1 MILPPSLNN
10 HLRKITGMDIH
21 TAERVTGGS
30 INDAVR
36 LNTSGG
42 TLFLKWNRNSPPGMF
57 SAEARGLEI
66 LRKAADAIR
75 IPRVIRY
82 SDPKGGSHGSAESSQ
97 GSEHRYKKA
106 EEGRHD
112 PDQSSQNH
120 GSDTYGPYETLHDVP
135 FLLMEFIEPG
145 HGSDTSSLQFG
156 QQLATLHQTSAE
168 CFGLDH
174 DNYIGR
180 LPQSNRHHSD
190 WIEFFITERIDP
202 QLKQA
207 IDSRAVGS
215 GVADR
220 WKRVARQL
228 PDLIPVARPALLH
241 GDLWGGN
248 YMFDGSGRAVLFDPA
263 VYYGHH
269 EMELAFTKLFGG
281 FSEPFYEGYEEV
293 APLEPGFQDR
303 IPIYNLYPLLVHV
316 NLFGGHY
323 IRQAEQILRN
333 F

>member
-1 MILPPSLNN
+1 MILPPSLDN
-10 HLRKITGMDIH
+10 HLRKFTGLDIH
-21 TAERVTGGS
+21 HAERLTGGS

-42 TLFLKWNRNSPPGMF
+42 AFFLKWNRNSPPGMF
-57 SAEARGLEI
+57 TAEARGLAI
-66 LRKAADAIR
+66 LREAADAIR
-75 IPRVIRY
+75 VPRVIRY
-82 SDPKGGSHGSAESSQ
+82 SDPKGGSHGSDESSKDSQ
-97 GSEHRYKKA
+97 HRNKIVK
-106 EEGRHD
+106 EGRHD
-112 PDQSSQNH
+112 PDESSRESRPNRH
-120 GSDTYGPYETLHDVP
+120 GSDENFSDVP

-145 HGSDTSSLQFG
+145 PGSDESSLQFG
-156 QQLATLHQTSAE
+156 RQLATLHQTSAE

-180 LPQSNRHHSD
+180 LPQSNRRHRD
-190 WIEFFITERIDP
+190 WNAFFIAERIEP

-207 IDSRAVGS
+207 IDSRAVDAGI
-215 GVADR
+215 ANH

-228 PDLIPVARPALLH
+228 PDLIPTGRPALLH

-248 YMFDGSGRAVLFDPA
+248 YMFDGSDRAVLFDPA

-269 EMELAFTKLFGG
+269 EMELAFTTLFGG
-281 FSEPFYEGYEEV
+281 FSERFYEGYEEI
-293 APLEPGFQDR
+293 APLKPGFQER

-323 IRQAEQILRN
+323 IRQVEAILRN